1 MPIIDGKKL
10 AEEIKAELKTEVLGL
25 NKKIRL
31 AVIKV
36 GKNPVTEKFLEQ
48 KKKFGEAVGIDVRIY
63 DLQETISTNQLREKL
78 AEIVHIKENTG
89 VIIQLPLPKQINTQ
103 YILDGII
110 PEKDPDM
117 LSSKS
122 VGLFSSGRSKILPP
136 VVGAIKY
143 IFDKNNVD
151 AKGKNVTVLGA
162 GRLVGKPVA
171 VWLMNQGAAVTI
183 IDENTADPTVHT
195 IDADII
201 ISGVGEPN
209 LITAD
214 MVKDNAVV
222 IDCGTSEAGGKI
234 VGDIDPRVADKASL
248 FSPVPG
254 GIGPLTVS
262 MLFKNLAELAKIK

>member
-10 AEEIKAELKTEVLGL
+10 ADEIKAELKAEVLRI

-36 GKNPVTEKFLEQ
+36 GEDKVAEKFLEQ
-48 KKKFGEAVGIDVRIY
+48 KKKFGSAVGIDVRVYGLLI
-63 DLQETISTNQLREKL
+63 DISTNELRKKL

-89 VIIQLPLPKQINTQ
+89 IVVQLPLPKQINTQ

-110 PEKDPDM
+110 SEKDPDM

-122 VGLFSSGRSKILPP
+122 IGLFSSGRSKILPP

-201 ISGVGEPN
+201 ISGV
-209 LITAD
+209 
-214 MVKDNAVV
+214 
-222 IDCGTSEAGGKI
+222 
-234 VGDIDPRVADKASL
+234 
-248 FSPVPG
+248 
-254 GIGPLTVS
+254 
-262 MLFKNLAELAKIK
+262 